1 MSGRYDLV
9 VLGGGTGGLVSAMIA
24 AGLGARVALVE
35 RERTGGDCLW
45 TGCVPSKSLIAA
57 ANLAHRMRHA
67 SAPGLAPVEPQI
79 DLARV
84 MNHVQDAI
92 RTIEPES
99 SPERLRAAGVEL
111 IEAEGRFVGPRKI
124 DVGGRELAYLAAIIA
139 TGSEP
144 VVPPIAGLVNAQP
157 LTTDTVWQ
165 PRRQLAQLPD
175 GLGRQRLGVWEAGD
189 RGDHRL

>member
-24 AGLGARVALVE
+24 AGIGARVVLVE

-67 SAPGLAPVEPQI
+67 SALGLAPVEPQI

-84 MNHVQDAI
+84 MDHVQDAI
-92 RTIEPES
+92 HTIEPES
-99 SPERLRAAGVEL
+99 SPERLR
-111 IEAEGRFVGPRKI
+111 R
-124 DVGGRELAYLAAIIA
+124 A
-139 TGSEP
+139 TAWTSR
-144 VVPPIAGLVNAQP
+144 A
-157 LTTDTVWQ
+157 T
-165 PRRQLAQLPD
+165 
-175 GLGRQRLGVWEAGD
+175 
-189 RGDHRL
+189 